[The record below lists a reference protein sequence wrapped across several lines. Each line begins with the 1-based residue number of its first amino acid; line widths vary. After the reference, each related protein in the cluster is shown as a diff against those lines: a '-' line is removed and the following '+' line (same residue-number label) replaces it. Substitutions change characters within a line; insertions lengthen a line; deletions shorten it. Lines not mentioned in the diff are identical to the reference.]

1 MKPVIQCD
9 FSEKYD
15 ASQLRSLYTFEKFEV
30 QGDSILGWIAPTEIT
45 VENLIDRDDAI
56 NHRPIFADS
65 QVHYVVEMFGVS
77 LPFAVMAQRLLNGW
91 MARGARWM
99 KNADTGCDVELSGN
113 DVYCL
118 FPGKVPLDGGEDFA
132 AFVRS
137 GRFHYSLPGCKKLS
151 VSIATASPVSCLIHA
166 GINVTTA
173 GTPVQTAS
181 LEMLGVD
188 PNAYMAWVAENFARD
203 YEKVLAATT
212 KVRPVP

>member
-1 MKPVIQCD
+1 MKAVFQAD
-9 FSEKYD
+9 FHEKYD
-15 ASQLRSLYTFEKFEV
+15 ASQLRSLYCFDTFGE

-45 VENLIDRDDAI
+45 VEALIDRDDAV
-56 NHRPIFADS
+56 NNRPIYADS
-65 QVHYVVEMFGVS
+65 QVHYVVELFNVN

-99 KNADTGCDVELSGN
+99 KSPEVDCVVELSGN

-118 FPGKVPLDGGEDFA
+118 FPDHLEFQPGEDLA
-132 AFVRS
+132 AMIRA
-137 GRFHYSLPGCKKLS
+137 GRFHYTLPGCRKLS
-151 VSIATASPVSCLIHA
+151 VSIATSSAMSCLIHA

-181 LEMLGVD
+181 LEMLGID
-188 PNAYMAWVAENFARD
+188 PVAYAQWVAENFARD
-203 YEKVLAATT
+203 YEKVFAATT